1 MLALLCKS
9 RYELCFLIVEIMSTN
24 LVKLNLLSEC
34 PDSNNASDPN
44 NNKANVES
52 RSESNLH
59 HTKGDSDE
67 IDSLGRL

>member
-1 MLALLCKS
+1 
-9 RYELCFLIVEIMSTN
+9 MSTN

-34 PDSNNASDPN
+34 PDSNNVSDPN
-44 NNKANVES
+44 NNVES